1 MKFSKLAI
9 SLSFLIGTSA
19 LGACSDDDDLSQKI
33 LNQEEYQLTV
43 ASTKVPAVL
52 DAGCGST
59 LLHDALAVKKN
70 GATQWT
76 AQGNI
81 SGFEAQPGTEYQI
94 QVRETTFEDPQMGQ
108 RVWQEY
114 DLVKVLSQ
122 ETKASQDVPPHL
134 IPKWYYEDGRYLP
147 HYRFAVDAT
156 DKSVIEKDL
165 RDNHPLMVKNHCMVY
180 GEGLS
185 NWIQLDMNGGFF
197 DKGIIKREARKPADF
212 PTSYQILPVKNVRS
226 MQRWTFQ
233 TVESSSRLSETYDV
247 FIARAATAGRDYD
260 ATPYH
265 VFLYRDVTK
274 EYQQKYPDA
283 GVKAVVYSLELK
295 LL

>member
-9 SLSFLIGTSA
+9 LLSFLIGTSA
-19 LGACSDDDDLSQKI
+19 LSACSDDDDLSRKI

-43 ASTKVPAVL
+43 ASIKVPAVL

-76 AQGNI
+76 AQGSI
-81 SGFEAQPGTEYQI
+81 SGFEAKPGIEYQI
-94 QVRETTFEDPQMGQ
+94 QVKETTFEDPQMGQ

-165 RDNHPLMVKNHCMVY
+165 RDNHPLMVKHHCMAY
-180 GEGLS
+180 GEGIFK
-185 NWIQLDMNGGFF
+185 WIQLDLNGVFF
-197 DKGIIKREARKPADF
+197 DKGIIKRESYDSADF
-212 PTSYQILPVKNVRS
+212 LDSYNLLPIKNVKS
-226 MQRWTFQ
+226 SARWTFQ

-247 FIARAATAGRDYD
+247 FIAPAATAGRDID